1 MKLNLGSGPEV
12 VGGWINIDYA
22 LGAKLNKNIIFRNLN
37 KRLHF
42 FNSDWSPEILLH
54 DLTMKFPF
62 NNDSV
67 DIIYSSHTLEHFTK
81 EQGYF
86 ILNECYRVLKKD
98 GILRVVVPDLKIII
112 TDYVNNKIHAEDF
125 VYNLGVLSDNKQEKG
140 FIRTILNY
148 YFSLSP
154 HKCMYDHESLIKIC
168 NSIGFIANRRNAY
181 DSAINDITL
190 IEKSNRVIDAVIV
203 EACK

>member
-1 MKLNLGSGPEV
+1 M
-12 VGGWINIDYA
+12 
-22 LGAKLNKNIIFRNLN
+22 
-37 KRLHF
+37 
-42 FNSDWSPEILLH
+42 
-54 DLTMKFPF
+54 
-62 NNDSV
+62 
-67 DIIYSSHTLEHFTK
+67 
-81 EQGYF
+81 
-86 ILNECYRVLKKD
+86 
-98 GILRVVVPDLKIII
+98 
-112 TDYVNNKIHAEDF
+112 
-125 VYNLGVLSDNKQEKG
+125 LSDNKQEKG